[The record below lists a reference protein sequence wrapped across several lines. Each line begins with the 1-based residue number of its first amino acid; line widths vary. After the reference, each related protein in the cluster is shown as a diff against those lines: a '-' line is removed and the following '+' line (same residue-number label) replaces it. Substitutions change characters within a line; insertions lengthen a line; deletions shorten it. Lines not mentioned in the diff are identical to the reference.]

1 MKLGAVTRVG
11 YRFYVI
17 VIFQGVDP
25 STDFVKNTAI
35 KLDEASRITVDKV
48 AFP

>member
-1 MKLGAVTRVG
+1 MGAIGRVD
-11 YRFYVI
+11 YKFYMI

-35 KLDEASRITVDKV
+35 KLDKASRITVDKV
-48 AFP
+48 TFA